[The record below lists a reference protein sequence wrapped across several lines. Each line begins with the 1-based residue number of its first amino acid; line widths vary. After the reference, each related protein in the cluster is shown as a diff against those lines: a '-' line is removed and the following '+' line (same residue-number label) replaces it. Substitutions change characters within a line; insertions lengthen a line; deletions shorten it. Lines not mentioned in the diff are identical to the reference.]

1 MAGRIPQTFIDELLD
16 RADIVDVID
25 SRVTLKK
32 SGRNF
37 MACCPFHDEK
47 TPSFSVQPEK
57 QFYYCFGC
65 GASGNALGFLMEYER
80 LDFRVAIEQLSS
92 KYGLPIPE
100 ESREDE
106 QQGRRKRDLYAVME
120 QSDEFYRQLLRTHP
134 AGKGAVGYLKDRGLS
149 AAVVQKFGV
158 GLVPP
163 GWDNLLKQFEN
174 DKQSLEMLL
183 EAGMLIH
190 RDAGGG
196 KHRLYDRFRHR
207 IMFPIRD
214 SRGRTIAFGGRV
226 MGDDKPKYLNSPET
240 PIYQKSR
247 ELYGLYEA
255 RQANK
260 HLEQMLIVEG
270 YMDVIALAQ
279 HGIDNAVA
287 TLGTATSAVHLQR
300 LFRHCAELVFC
311 FDGDQA
317 GAAAARRALD
327 VCLPVIEDGQQL
339 KFLFLPQGDDPD
351 TLVRR
356 EGSEQFRERVSNA
369 QPLSEYL
376 FAQAAVGLDTTTADG
391 KAAMSQRALALIN
404 KLQTSAFKGIL
415 QSELATRTGLDK
427 STVEQLSRVDEAET
441 VPESIPAPAD
451 VYYDA
456 DPKFSDAGAPDVPED
471 YDMAASVAPV
481 RRRPLRSQGPPEPM
495 SLVEVAIGLLV
506 YKPQLISQVNSV
518 EFANNLH
525 DDNADL
531 LRQLL
536 ELLKRR
542 PDSSTGMLL
551 GYWYGQEEGEKL
563 TELCGRGIELLRE
576 GMESL
581 EQDGQAETAFEQ
593 SVEQRFIDTIERLGE
608 QLHRHRLDELL
619 LQIDQYQRQGTQAP
633 DELRSEL
640 KALLAARSKS

>member
-80 LDFRVAIEQLSS
+80 LDFRVAIEQLSA

-106 QQGRRKRDLYAVME
+106 KQGRRKRDLYAVME
-120 QSDEFYRQLLRTHP
+120 QSDEFYRQLLRTHS
-134 AGKGAVGYLKDRGLS
+134 AGKGAVAYLKDRGLS
-149 AAVVQKFGV
+149 AAIVQKFGV
-158 GLVPP
+158 GFVPP
-163 GWDNLLKQFEN
+163 GWDNLLKHFES

-260 HLEQMLIVEG
+260 HLQQLLIVEG

-300 LFRHCAELVFC
+300 MFRHCEELVFC

-317 GAAAARRALD
+317 GSAAARRALD

-339 KFLFLPQGDDPD
+339 KFLFLPHGEDPD
-351 TLVRR
+351 SLVRQ
-356 EGSEQFRERVSNA
+356 EGSEKFRQRVANA

-376 FAQAAVGLDTTTADG
+376 FAQAAVGLNTSTADG

-404 KLQTSAFKGIL
+404 RLQTSAFKGIL
-415 QSELATRTGLDK
+415 QSELAVRTGLDK
-427 STVEQLSRVDEAET
+427 STVELLSREDEVEA

-451 VYYDA
+451 VYYDE
-456 DPKFSDAGAPDVPED
+456 PIFSDAGEPDVPDD

-506 YKPQLISQVNSV
+506 YKPQLIAQVDSV
-518 EFANNLH
+518 EFAGSLH
-525 DDNADL
+525 DDSADL

-581 EQDGQAETAFEQ
+581 EQDGQAESAFEQ
-593 SVEQRFIDTIERLGE
+593 SVEQRFIDTIDRLGE

-619 LQIDQYQRQGTQAP
+619 LQIDQYQRQGAKAP
-633 DELRSEL
+633 SELRSEL
-640 KALLAARSKS
+640 KELLAQRSKT

>member
-16 RADIVDVID
+16 RADIVDLID

-80 LDFRVAIEQLSS
+80 LDFRVAIEQLAS
-92 KYGLPIPE
+92 KYGLSIPQ

-120 QSDEFYRQLLRTHP
+120 QSDEFYRQLLRSHP
-134 AGKGAVGYLKDRGLS
+134 AGKGAVAYLKDRGLS
-149 AAVVQKFGV
+149 AAIVQKFGL

-163 GWDNLLKQFEN
+163 GWDNLLKHFES
-174 DKQSLEMLL
+174 DKQSLELLL

-260 HLEQMLIVEG
+260 HLQQILIVEG

-300 LFRHCAELVFC
+300 MFRHCEELVFC

-339 KFLFLPQGDDPD
+339 KFLFLPQGEDPD
-351 TLVRR
+351 SLVRE
-356 EGSEQFRERVSNA
+356 EGSEQFRQRIANA

-376 FAQAAVGLDTTTADG
+376 FAQAAVGLDTSTADG
-391 KAAMSQRALALIN
+391 KAAMSQRAMVLIN

-415 QSELATRTGLDK
+415 QSELAARTGLDK
-427 STVEQLSRVDEAET
+427 ATVEQLSRADSGQVLPDT
-441 VPESIPAPAD
+441 MPAPAES
-451 VYYDA
+451 YYDA
-456 DPKFSDAGAPDVPED
+456 RPMFDDPDEPDVPAD

-506 YKPQLISQVNSV
+506 YKPQLIAHVESV
-518 EFANNLH
+518 EFASNLH
-525 DDNADL
+525 DNDAKL
-531 LRQLL
+531 LHQLL

-581 EQDGQAETAFEQ
+581 EHDGQAETAFEQ
-593 SVEQRFIDTIERLGE
+593 SIEQRFIDTIDRLGQ
-608 QLHRHRLDELL
+608 QLRRHRLDELL
-619 LQIDQYQRQGTQAP
+619 LQIDQYQRQGAQAP
-633 DELRSEL
+633 GELRLEL
-640 KALLAARSKS
+640 KELLSQRSNT